1 MTDFA
6 QLNLSD
12 RALQAVSELGF
23 THPTPIQEKVI
34 PKAILGSDIIA
45 CAQTGSGKTLAF
57 ALPLM
62 DSLDI
67 PSGSRTGPS
76 LLILT
81 PSRELAE
88 QIEGVC
94 RTIADCLDQRLCCV
108 VGGVNPTGQVR
119 ALQAGADILIGTPG
133 RIIDLHGS
141 GCLSLES
148 VGKLVLDEAD
158 RMLDMG
164 FLPQVQQIIGACP
177 HKRQTLLFSATID
190 SKARKRFDRFMSH
203 PIFIDQ
209 NPEQLPAARIRQFA
223 MEVDHRCKPQLL
235 KALLAEQRWQQTIV
249 FVRTKRRADSL
260 LEHLLSWGYDAACI
274 HSGRSQAQRRSALDD
289 FAQHKVDLIVATDV
303 LARGIDLE
311 GVGLVVNYDIPL
323 QADDYIHRV
332 GRTGRAGL
340 AGTAFTFICPE
351 NKRELAQIENLMGQQ
366 IERYRVQGFAS
377 QESDRSIAKRAT
389 KRNAKHDPELAA
401 ALREYEAHL
410 KKAERRKQARKER
423 KANPPAEKAGI
434 SQRKK
439 KPISPQGKRS
449 SAGKNRP
456 PKRGRR

>member
-6 QLNLSD
+6 RLNLSD
-12 RALQAVSELGF
+12 RALKAVSKLGF
-23 THPTPIQEKVI
+23 TRPTPIQEQAI
-34 PKAILGSDIIA
+34 PKAALGIDIIA

-62 DSLDI
+62 DALDS
-67 PSGSRTGPS
+67 PSDPQAGPS

-81 PSRELAE
+81 PTRELAQ

-94 RTIADCLDQRLCCV
+94 RSIAECLDQRVCCV
-108 VGGVNPTGQVR
+108 VGGVDPAGQVR
-119 ALQAGADILIGTPG
+119 ALQAGADVLIGTPG
-133 RIIDLHGS
+133 RIIDLHES
-141 GCLSLES
+141 GCLSLAS

-164 FLPQVQQIIGACP
+164 FFPQVQQIIEACP
-177 HKRQTLLFSATID
+177 EKRQTLLFSATID
-190 SKARKRFDRFMSH
+190 GRARKRFGRYLDH
-203 PIFIDQ
+203 PAFIDQ
-209 NPEQLPAARIRQFA
+209 NPRQLPAARVRQFA
-223 MEVDHRCKPQLL
+223 VEVDHRCKPQLL
-235 KALLAEQRWQQTIV
+235 KAFLAEQRRQQTIV

-260 LEHLLSWGYDAACI
+260 LEHLLSWGYSAACI

-289 FAQHKVDLIVATDV
+289 FAMHKVNLIVATDV

-311 GVGLVVNYDIPL
+311 GIGLVINYDIPL

-332 GRTGRAGL
+332 GRTGRADAEGR
-340 AGTAFTFICPE
+340 AFTFICPE
-351 NKRELAQIENLMGQQ
+351 NKRELAQIEELLGHP
-366 IERYRVQGFAS
+366 IERYRVKGLAS
-377 QESDRSIAKRAT
+377 QESDRALAKRAT
-389 KRNAKHDPELAA
+389 RRNAKNDTELAA

-410 KKAERRKQARKER
+410 KRSERRKQARKER
-423 KANPPAEKAGI
+423 KENPSPAKAGA

-439 KPISPQGKRS
+439 KAIPPQVKRS
-449 SAGKNRP
+449 SERKNRP